1 MQRNNLMW
9 RDNKQV
15 IPMTLLAPFFSINS
29 KIAMDLIIK
38 FNIEQDTNKLF
49 EAIVAH
55 GGEEVEEHWD
65 L

>member
-1 MQRNNLMW
+1 
-9 RDNKQV
+9 
-15 IPMTLLAPFFSINS
+15 MTLLAPFFSINS

>member
-1 MQRNNLMW
+1 
-9 RDNKQV
+9 
-15 IPMTLLAPFFSINS
+15 MTLLAPFFSINS

-49 EAIVAH
+49 EAIVAD